1 MPKQCI
7 IHVAI
12 VWYHFGLAQ
21 CLKSSDI
28 CEKPTYKHINIIIII
43 IIGILGRVDYWII
56 VRPYPPRICTSPY
69 LQFQQSMTNSSHRS
83 PGGGEGRM
91 TGWRRELNPQ
101 PADRRK
107 RDQLPRSLGHSGPQ
121 TYKHTYIHTYMTQAH
136 FLSIVG
142 TPASRLRRSASVWI
156 TFRETRKLRMLASYP
171 NFHRILSL
179 VLKL

>member
-1 MPKQCI
+1 MPRSCWDHHSAKKMPKQCT

-43 IIGILGRVDYWII
+43 IGILGRIDYRII
-56 VRPYPPRICTSPY
+56 LRPYPPRICTSPY

-121 TYKHTYIHTYMTQAH
+121 TYKHAYIHDPSP
-136 FLSIVG
+136 FSINCWDSG
-142 TPASRLRRSASVWI
+142 FAPSA
-156 TFRETRKLRMLASYP
+156 
-171 NFHRILSL
+171 LSL
-179 VLKL
+179 RLNNI